1 MKIDPQFCRVD
12 DGLDTIL
19 GKWKIPIILYLL
31 KNQTMRFSDLQKV
44 LPEISKKMLSKNLKE
59 LEEESA
65 ARQALEKAKKKTED
79 ELEEFKKQHDADVE
93 TLAKLDKLK
102 ADLQQEI
109 EELGDQL
116 ANETKARVAIEKHK
130 KKLETELDDIDNKYA
145 FFFYRELNSLTK
157 LLLT

>member
-59 LEEESA
+59 LEEDDLITRTVYPTVPPKVEYNLTEHGKE
-65 ARQALEKAKKKTED
+65 LEDIIDSLHKWGLRHQTTLIKKSLKLIFQSLKLSFFSHYILVD
-79 ELEEFKKQHDADVE
+79 ELYAISKQF
-93 TLAKLDKLK
+93 
-102 ADLQQEI
+102 
-109 EELGDQL
+109 
-116 ANETKARVAIEKHK
+116 R
-130 KKLETELDDIDNKYA
+130 
-145 FFFYRELNSLTK
+145 
-157 LLLT
+157 

>member
-59 LEEESA
+59 LEEDDLITRTFYPTVPPKVEYS
-65 ARQALEKAKKKTED
+65 LTEHGK
-79 ELEEFKKQHDADVE
+79 ELEDIIDSLHKWGLRHQQHLSKKAWHSF
-93 TLAKLDKLK
+93 L
-102 ADLQQEI
+102 
-109 EELGDQL
+109 
-116 ANETKARVAIEKHK
+116 RVSSF
-130 KKLETELDDIDNKYA
+130 LY
-145 FFFYRELNSLTK
+145 F
-157 LLLT
+157 

>member
-59 LEEESA
+59 LEEDDLITRTVYPTVPPKVEY
-65 ARQALEKAKKKTED
+65 RLTEHGK
-79 ELEEFKKQHDADVE
+79 ELEDIIDSLHKWGLRH
-93 TLAKLDKLK
+93 
-102 ADLQQEI
+102 QQP
-109 EELGDQL
+109 LS
-116 ANETKARVAIEKHK
+116 
-130 KKLETELDDIDNKYA
+130 KKLETHFSESQA
-145 FFFYRELNSLTK
+145 FFILVVISLWMSCMPFPSSFDN
-157 LLLT
+157 LVNIIEFWFPS

>member
-59 LEEESA
+59 FEEDDLITRTVYPTVPPKVEYS
-65 ARQALEKAKKKTED
+65 LTEHGK
-79 ELEEFKKQHDADVE
+79 ELEDIIDSLHKWGLRHQQH
-93 TLAKLDKLK
+93 LSKSLKL
-102 ADLQQEI
+102 I
-109 EELGDQL
+109 F
-116 ANETKARVAIEKHK
+116 RVSSF
-130 KKLETELDDIDNKYA
+130 LY
-145 FFFYRELNSLTK
+145 F
-157 LLLT
+157 

>member
-59 LEEESA
+59 LEEDDLITRTVYPTVPPKVEY
-65 ARQALEKAKKKTED
+65 RLTEHGKELEDIIDSLHKWGLRHQQHLSKKAWNSFFRVSSFLYFSRYILVD
-79 ELEEFKKQHDADVE
+79 ELYAISKQF
-93 TLAKLDKLK
+93 
-102 ADLQQEI
+102 
-109 EELGDQL
+109 
-116 ANETKARVAIEKHK
+116 R
-130 KKLETELDDIDNKYA
+130 
-145 FFFYRELNSLTK
+145 
-157 LLLT
+157 

>member
-59 LEEESA
+59 LEEDDLITRTVYPTVPPKVEYSLTEHGKELEDIIDSLHKWGLRHQQYLSKKAWNSFLES
-65 ARQALEKAKKKTED
+65 QAFFIFSRYILVD
-79 ELEEFKKQHDADVE
+79 ELYAISKQF
-93 TLAKLDKLK
+93 
-102 ADLQQEI
+102 
-109 EELGDQL
+109 
-116 ANETKARVAIEKHK
+116 R
-130 KKLETELDDIDNKYA
+130 
-145 FFFYRELNSLTK
+145 
-157 LLLT
+157 

>member
-59 LEEESA
+59 LEEDDLITRTVYPTVPPKVEY
-65 ARQALEKAKKKTED
+65 RLTEHGK
-79 ELEEFKKQHDADVE
+79 ELEDIIDSLHKWGLLHQQHLSKKA
-93 TLAKLDKLK
+93 
-102 ADLQQEI
+102 
-109 EELGDQL
+109 
-116 ANETKARVAIEKHK
+116 
-130 KKLETELDDIDNKYA
+130 
-145 FFFYRELNSLTK
+145 
-157 LLLT
+157 

>member
-59 LEEESA
+59 LEEDDLITRTVYPTVPPKVKYSLTEHGKELEDIIDSLHKWGLRHQQHLSKKAWNSFLES
-65 ARQALEKAKKKTED
+65 QAFFIFSRYILGD
-79 ELEEFKKQHDADVE
+79 ELYAISKQF
-93 TLAKLDKLK
+93 
-102 ADLQQEI
+102 
-109 EELGDQL
+109 
-116 ANETKARVAIEKHK
+116 R
-130 KKLETELDDIDNKYA
+130 
-145 FFFYRELNSLTK
+145 
-157 LLLT
+157 